1 MTNRVLDIAFN
12 QLIVSE
18 GGYVNDPDD
27 PGGETKYGVSKRAY
41 PNVDIKNL
49 TIEQAKEI
57 YCKDYWD
64 RCKCGQIPDCL
75 SIMVADTAYNSGCNR
90 AIKLLQQAVNVKV
103 DGIIGNGTLCAVN
116 SCNREQALETYADLR
131 LEFLQSL
138 KTWKKYGKGW
148 TNRVE
153 DVQKLAKQYI

>member
-27 PGGETKYGVSKRAY
+27 AGGETKYGVSKRAY
-41 PNVDIKNL
+41 PNLDIKNL

-75 SIMVADTAYNSGCNR
+75 SIMVADTAYNSGCTR
-90 AIKLLQQAVNVKV
+90 AIKLLQQALDIKD

-116 SCNREQALETYADLR
+116 SCHREKTLNKYAEQR
-131 LEFLQSL
+131 LKFLQSL
-138 KTWKKYGKGW
+138 KSWKNYGKGW
-148 TNRVE
+148 TNRVNE
-153 DVQKLAKQYI
+153 VQKLAKMYL